1 MYTDIL
7 IREAEKT
14 DVNAMAE
21 VVSDSWKAA
30 YSELISED
38 DMKLFANVVR
48 REELFKAGIEKG
60 KLTYVMLCGGE
71 VKGVCS
77 VERYE
82 KDGFSDTAEIDQFY
96 LAPSVIGKGL
106 GSRLMEYILKELSD
120 KGFKQVVLFVMEGN
134 ERAVRF
140 YVQNG
145 FKPDGFFSVCENL
158 SRKNHGLRYIKEL

>member
-1 MYTDIL
+1 MYTDVV

-14 DVNAMAE
+14 DVKAMAE
-21 VVSDSWKAA
+21 VVSSSWKAA

-48 REELFKAGIEKG
+48 REELFKAGFEKG
-60 KLTYVMLCGGE
+60 KLTYVLLCGGA

-77 VERYE
+77 AESYE

-96 LAPSVIGKGL
+96 LAPSAIGKGL
-106 GSRLMEYILKELSD
+106 GSRLMEFVLKEFSD
-120 KGFKQVVLFVMEGN
+120 KGFKQAVLFVMEGN

-140 YVQNG
+140 YERKG

-158 SRKNHGLRYIKEL
+158 SGKNRGIRYIRKL

>member
-1 MYTDIL
+1 MNTDIL

-14 DVNAMAE
+14 DVKAMAE
-21 VVSDSWKAA
+21 VVSSSWKAA

-38 DMKLFANVVR
+38 DMKLFANVER
-48 REELFKAGIEKG
+48 REKIFKAGFEKG
-60 KLTYVMLCGGE
+60 KLFYIMLCGGE
-71 VKGVCS
+71 VKGVCLA
-77 VERYE
+77 ERYE
-82 KDGFSDTAEIDQFY
+82 KEGFSDTAEIDQFY

-106 GSRLMEYILKELSD
+106 GSRLMEYILKKLSD

-140 YVQNG
+140 YERNG
-145 FKPDGFFSVCENL
+145 FKPDGFFSVCENI